1 MVERHRVTNMF
12 TVPTILT
19 PLTRDPA
26 VDRHDHSSL
35 RYVVYAGTPMFRAD
49 QQHALRKLGRVLV
62 QYLGLGEVT
71 GNITVLTPHLH
82 AADNDPAIPAGTCG
96 QARTGIEV
104 EEVLMLHPAVAE
116 ACVVG
121 MPHPK
126 WGETGVAV
134 LVPRDGARID
144 AAAVLAQCEGRLAKY
159 KRPARV
165 VVWDALPKSGYG
177 KVVKAGVKRLLAE
190 QTIAP

>member
-35 RYVVYAGTPMFRAD
+35 RYVVYAGAPMFRAD

-62 QYLGLGEVT
+62 QYFGLGEVT

-96 QARTGIEV
+96 QTRTGIEIAI
-104 EEVLMLHPAVAE
+104 LGPDGARLGP
-116 ACVVG
+116 
-121 MPHPK
+121 
-126 WGETGVAV
+126 GETGVAV
-134 LVPRDGARID
+134 LVPRLGASID
-144 AAAVLAQCEGRLAKY
+144 AAAVLAQCEGRLAKR

-177 KVVKAGVKRLLAE
+177 KVVKADVKRLLAE
-190 QTIAP
+190 QAIAP